1 MLSVI
6 IATSESERPL
16 VRTLAV
22 LVPGAAAGLVR
33 EVIVADG
40 GSADG
45 TAEVADVAGCRLMV
59 SDDRPG
65 RRLKE
70 AAAGARA
77 PWLLFLK
84 PGTVLDATWI
94 DDVMRFLHDERDGHA
109 RRAAVFRPLAS
120 AASTHGMLIEALLLL
135 RAALGFRPSG
145 AQGLLIAKRHY
156 EDVGG
161 HRDHRDPDADLLRRL
176 GRRAIVTLRSGAL
189 MQAQ

>member
-22 LVPGAAAGLVR
+22 LVPGASAGLVR

-45 TAEVADVAGCRLMV
+45 TGEVADVAGCRLMV
-59 SDDRPG
+59 SDQGPG
-65 RRLKE
+65 RRLK
-70 AAAGARA
+70 AAAAAARA
-77 PWLLFLK
+77 SWLLFLK

-94 DDVMRFLHDERDGHA
+94 DDVVRFMNDGGVGA
-109 RRAAVFRPLAS
+109 PERAAVFRPLAS
-120 AASTHGMLIEALLLL
+120 AASAHGMLTEALLLL

-145 AQGLLIAKRHY
+145 AQGLLIAKQHY
-156 EDVGG
+156 EGIGG
-161 HRDHRDPDADLLRRL
+161 HRDVADPDADLLRRL
-176 GRRAIVTLRSGAL
+176 GRRAVITLRSGAL
-189 MQAQ
+189 VTST

>member
-6 IATSESERPL
+6 IATGESERPL

-22 LVPGAAAGLVR
+22 LVPGASAGLVR

-40 GSADG
+40 GSTDG

-59 SDDRPG
+59 SDQGPG
-65 RRLKE
+65 RRLK
-70 AAAGARA
+70 AAAAAARA
-77 PWLLFLK
+77 IWLLFLK

-94 DDVMRFLHDERDGHA
+94 DDVMRFMNDVGVDSA

-120 AASTHGMLIEALLLL
+120 AASAHGMLMEALLLL

-145 AQGLLIAKRHY
+145 AQGLLIAKQHY
-156 EDVGG
+156 EDIGG
-161 HRDHRDPDADLLRRL
+161 HRDVADPDADVLRRL

-189 MQAQ
+189 VQAQ

>member
-22 LVPGAAAGLVR
+22 LVPGASAGLVR

-59 SDDRPG
+59 SNDGPG
-65 RRLKE
+65 RRLK
-70 AAAGARA
+70 AAAAAARA
-77 PWLLFLK
+77 SWLLFLK

-94 DDVMRFLHDERDGHA
+94 DDVVRLMHDVGDGGA
-109 RRAAVFRPLAS
+109 RRAAVFRPLTS
-120 AASTHGMLIEALLLL
+120 AASAHGMLMEALLLL

-145 AQGLLIAKRHY
+145 AQGLLIEKQQY
-156 EDVGG
+156 EDIGG
-161 HRDHRDPDADLLRRL
+161 HRDHGDPETDLLRRL
-176 GRRAIVTLRSGAL
+176 GRRTVITLRSGAL
-189 MQAQ
+189 VTPN

>member
-45 TAEVADVAGCRLMV
+45 SAEVADFAGCRLMV
-59 SDDRPG
+59 SNDGPG
-65 RRLKE
+65 RRLK
-70 AAAGARA
+70 AAAAAARA
-77 PWLLFLK
+77 SWLLFLK

-94 DDVMRFLHDERDGHA
+94 DDVMRFLHDDRSGDT

-120 AASTHGMLIEALLLL
+120 AASAHGMLIEALLLF

-145 AQGLLIAKRHY
+145 TQGLLIGKQHY
-156 EDVGG
+156 EDIGG
-161 HRDHRDPDADLLRRL
+161 HRDHADPDTDLLRRI
-176 GRRAIVTLRSGAL
+176 GRRAVITLRSGAL
-189 MQAQ
+189 LTPN